1 MVTRRDTDIILLDCN
16 VWEDDDIKNKP
27 TDNIESWLL
36 FNALLFNDLTASARS
51 KQSVALQPN
60 KLLNFAF
67 APLTIS

>member
-51 KQSVALQPN
+51 KQSVAL
-60 KLLNFAF
+60 
-67 APLTIS
+67 